1 VSTISVWRG
10 VPPKRHRGRMTFD
23 DATAERWMRAALD
36 EAEAAVE
43 HDDVPVGA
51 VLLAPDGTE
60 LARGRNRREQRRD
73 PTAHAE
79 LEALRAAAATLGTWR
94 LDGCTLVV
102 TLEPC
107 AMCAGA
113 LVQARVARLVYAA
126 DDPRAGAVIS
136 LFDLVRDPR
145 LPHRVEVHRGVL
157 AADSAALLRSFFTS
171 RRYTPQRQGA
181 RVDEWGGLENR

>member
-1 VSTISVWRG
+1 MMDT
-10 VPPKRHRGRMTFD
+10 T
-23 DATAERWMRAALD
+23 TAERWMRVALSEATAALG
-36 EAEAAVE
+36 
-43 HDDVPVGA
+43 HGDVPVGA
-51 VLLAPDGTE
+51 VVVAPDGTE
-60 LARGRNRREQRRD
+60 LSRGRNRREQSRD

-79 LEALRAAAATLGTWR
+79 LEALRAAATSLGTWR

-113 LVQARVARLVYAA
+113 LVQARVARLVFGA
-126 DDPRAGAVIS
+126 DDPKAGAVTS

-157 AADSAALLRSFFTS
+157 APDCAAVLRSFFAT
-171 RRYTPQRQGA
+171 RR
-181 RVDEWGGLENR
+181 

>member
-1 VSTISVWRG
+1 MS
-10 VPPKRHRGRMTFD
+10 FD
-23 DATAERWMRAALD
+23 DATAERWMRVALA
-36 EAEAAVE
+36 EAEAAPG

-51 VLLAPDGTE
+51 VLVGPDGTE
-60 LARGRNRREQRRD
+60 LSRGRNRREQRHD

-79 LEALRAAAATLGTWR
+79 LEALRAAAGRLGTWR

-113 LVQARVARLVYAA
+113 LVQARVARLVFAA
-126 DDPRAGAVIS
+126 DDPRAGAVTS

-157 AADSAALLRSFFTS
+157 AADSAALLRSFFTF